1 MAGFNFDKAKQAAD
15 EAESGLAVV
24 LNDEDGTPY
33 DPPLRITVAGMV
45 SRRVRI
51 AQSRNAFAFAGKREA
66 AEGNEDAALD
76 VTAEAVETGT
86 LEVAARATLAW
97 EGLTAEGQ
105 DVPCT
110 LANARELYRVAPHIH
125 TQVLRAMRSRDASF
139 RGASAVAD
147 GVDGASGDDGAASG
161 EKDDT
166 GAPAIAGRSRG
177 RKKQSG
183 ANAA

>member
-1 MAGFNFDKAKQAAD
+1 MAGFDFTKAKQAAD
-15 EAESGLAVV
+15 EAEAGLAVAI
-24 LNDEDGTPY
+24 NDEDGTPY
-33 DPPLRITVAGMV
+33 DPPLVITVAGMV

-105 DVPCT
+105 VVPCT

-125 TQVLRAMRSRDASF
+125 TQVLRAMRSRDAAF
-139 RGASAVAD
+139 RGAGTVAD
-147 GVDGASGDDGAASG
+147 GVDSASGDDGAARG
-161 EKDDT
+161 EQDDT
-166 GAPAIAGRSRG
+166 GAPAIARGARG
-177 RKKQSG
+177 RKKSSR
-183 ANAA
+183 AETA